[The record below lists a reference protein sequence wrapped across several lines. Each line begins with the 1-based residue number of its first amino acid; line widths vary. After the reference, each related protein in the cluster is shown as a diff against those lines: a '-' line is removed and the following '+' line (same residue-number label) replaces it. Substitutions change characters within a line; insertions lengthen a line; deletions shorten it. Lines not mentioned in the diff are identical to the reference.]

1 MTVEEVLTEAEGFA
15 ESIMQKRL
23 FYMAPEQKEQP

>member
-1 MTVEEVLTEAEGFA
+1 MTVEEVLTEAAGLCR
-15 ESIMQKRL
+15 KRL